1 MAVLRRAVADDI
13 DSMLGLL
20 ETLFNLEQDFA
31 PSRAKQHSG
40 LELLLKADN
49 AYAVVAEH
57 AGEVVAMATLQVMI
71 STAEGGP
78 VGLIEDV
85 VVAAPHRGRGIGR
98 ALMNHLTQWAAKE
111 GLLRLQLLA
120 DRDNRPALTFYR
132 KQGWSRTSLIA
143 LRKTALD

>member
-1 MAVLRRAVADDI
+1 
-13 DSMLGLL
+13 
-20 ETLFNLEQDFA
+20 
-31 PSRAKQHSG
+31 
-40 LELLLKADN
+40 
-49 AYAVVAEH
+49 
-57 AGEVVAMATLQVMI
+57 
-71 STAEGGP
+71 
-78 VGLIEDV
+78 LIEDV

-98 ALMNHLTQWAAKE
+98 ALMKHLTQWAANE